1 MKNIIRIATRNSP
14 LALEQAKMVSSM
26 LSKHNKIEIVSMVSS
41 GDKVSSKEFKTLA
54 KRPRYSLLNKLKIKK
69 TFNLVIPDYRKSLR
83 DCIKVIKNE
92 A

>member
-41 GDKVSSKEFKTLA
+41 GDKVSSKEFK
-54 KRPRYSLLNKLKIKK
+54 IHGG
-69 TFNLVIPDYRKSLR
+69 
-83 DCIKVIKNE
+83 
-92 A
+92 